1 MTLPSQSIRELAE
14 KAALDLES
22 LKRAAEACVAA
33 MGRFSRREISL
44 EQAKEP
50 NLVFAKL
57 THPVSILQ
65 LIARLEA
72 SERDGERYRWL
83 ADNTHRIKVYV
94 YDDPDDAYSGD
105 WLYKPRD
112 LNEVI
117 DAEIAIDAQIAARK
131 K

>member
-50 NLVFAKL
+50 NLAFAKL

-72 SERDGERYRWL
+72 SERDGERYRYLRSEHTVNLGEPFIGRQNLIGAFSRWTEEH
-83 ADNTHRIKVYV
+83 AD
-94 YDDPDDAYSGD
+94 A
-105 WLYKPRD
+105 
-112 LNEVI
+112 
-117 DAEIAIDAQIAARK
+117 AIDAQIAALTERK
-131 K
+131 E